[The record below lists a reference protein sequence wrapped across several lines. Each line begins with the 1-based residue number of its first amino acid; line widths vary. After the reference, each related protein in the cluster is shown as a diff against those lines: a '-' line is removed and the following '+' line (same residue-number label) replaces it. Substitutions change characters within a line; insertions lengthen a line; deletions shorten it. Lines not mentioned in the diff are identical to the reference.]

1 MGTTSNGLYCLSGDK
16 KISQPVTR
24 GNIASI
30 YEDSS
35 KELWICTWE
44 EGLYRIKT
52 DSTIENFRHDPKNP
66 NSICADFVRS
76 CCEDNAGN
84 LWIGTFHGL
93 NRYEKST
100 GKFQLYTANAN
111 KPDGLT
117 HSSIWCIVKDEQGTI
132 WLGTYFGGVNYFN
145 PEYEIYTFH
154 ALVDSHH
161 YDTDELLNHHD

>member
-1 MGTTSNGLYCLSGDK
+1 MIL
-16 KISQPVTR
+16 KIQ
-24 GNIASI
+24 
-30 YEDSS
+30 
-35 KELWICTWE
+35 
-44 EGLYRIKT
+44 
-52 DSTIENFRHDPKNP
+52 

-100 GKFQLYTANAN
+100 GKFQLYTANVN

-145 PEYEIYTFH
+145 PNMKSIPATRQEIQRKK
-154 ALVDSHH
+154 V
-161 YDTDELLNHHD
+161 